1 MKKNQSGPSHPLPWN
16 ITSSTYLYDTWWLKL
31 RIDKGIFLKT
41 GKYIER
47 SVIERPSFVVI
58 VPLLTKETCIMT
70 GQVRYGTQRYSLEFP
85 MGFIDDG
92 EDPLH
97 AAKREL
103 QEETGYS
110 AEIWTNIGKQYSAP
124 GFTNQQMH
132 FFLAQKLKPGKKH
145 QDDEESLEILIK
157 PRKEVLTM
165 IQTEEIH
172 DTATIVAMLRLQT
185 FHLDNT

>member
-1 MKKNQSGPSHPLPWN
+1 MKKGQNNFSHPPPWN

-41 GKYIER
+41 GKPIER

-58 VPLLTKETCIMT
+58 VPLLTNETLIMT

-110 AEIWTNIGKQYSAP
+110 AEVWTNIGKQYSAS
-124 GFTNQQMH
+124 GFTNQQIH
-132 FFLAQKLKPGKKH
+132 FFLAQKLKSGEKH
-145 QDDEESLEILIK
+145 QDDEESLEILTK
-157 PRKEVLTM
+157 PRKQVLAM
-165 IQTEEIH
+165 IQRGEIH
-172 DTATIVAMLRLQT
+172 DTATIVAMLRAQI
-185 FHLDNT
+185 FHFDKR